1 MQTARWSE
9 SPGDLQRYG
18 LDQAH
23 ILAEL
28 GNDQDMLNDLLIS
41 TSLGTSVC
49 TIRHARLQHQQRT
62 PGEHNH
68 TCASRKPLL
77 LCLRMPHK
85 LRETWRCQACYSV
98 TQLQQMRKGLVETVQ
113 LPPEWASRLGHE
125 SGEPRCEQIL
135 DDQHGEHVTV
145 PHVTAKTK
153 PMLCTVV

>member
-41 TSLGTSVC
+41 TSLGTSVAPYAMRGSNISSAPRVS
-49 TIRHARLQHQQRT
+49 TTT
-62 PGEHNH
+62 PVHPESRFC
-68 TCASRKPLL
+68 CASA
-77 LCLRMPHK
+77 CLTNCVK
-85 LRETWRCQACYSV
+85 TWRCQACYSV

-113 LPPEWASRLGHE
+113 FATRVGVEARP
-125 SGEPRCEQIL
+125 
-135 DDQHGEHVTV
+135 
-145 PHVTAKTK
+145 
-153 PMLCTVV
+153 